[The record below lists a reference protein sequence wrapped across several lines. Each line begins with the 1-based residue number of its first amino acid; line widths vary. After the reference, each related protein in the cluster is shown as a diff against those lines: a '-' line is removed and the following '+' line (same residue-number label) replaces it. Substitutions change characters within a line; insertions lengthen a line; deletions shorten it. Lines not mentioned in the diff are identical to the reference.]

1 MSYSRINVIRTVAAQ
16 EVRIATRNKA
26 IMFSLAL
33 IVVAIIITCGVISW
47 LQNRDSDQ
55 PHLVVAGMEVSEF
68 QELSGDSGIEV
79 STAEAQSA
87 RQQVEDTADAA
98 LIVSPQGWE
107 LLADGAPDSTISA
120 ATEAAAQAWAHQH
133 ALDALGISAADY
145 DYAAAPVNITHTN
158 IGEETD
164 FATVFSLVVGLTV
177 VMYFVIL
184 FAANI
189 GGRVTEEKASRVIEL
204 ILASTRPLDF
214 LAGKILGNLA
224 IGFINTLIVST
235 VGVVAL
241 KVTGLAENIN
251 FDFSLLPLFL
261 VIFVLGMLFF
271 GTLWA
276 AAGSMV
282 SRSEDL
288 ASTQAPIMMLI
299 LATIYAASFG
309 MTATGSTVMNVL
321 AWVPP
326 FSLTVAPTQH
336 AAGEMSA
343 LHMGLSYAVFTL
355 AMLAALALTARIYR
369 RSILRNGQ
377 KVTWRAALSRG

>member
-1 MSYSRINVIRTVAAQ
+1 MSYSRVNAIGTVAAQ
-16 EVRIATRNKA
+16 EVRIASRNKA
-26 IMFSLAL
+26 IKFSLAT
-33 IVVAIIITCGVISW
+33 IVVVIVAACGVISW

-55 PHLVVAGMEVSEF
+55 PHLVVAGMEAAEF
-68 QELSGDSGIEV
+68 QKLSGAPGIEV

-107 LLADGAPDSTISA
+107 LLADGTPDSTLAA
-120 ATEAAAQAWAHQH
+120 ATETAAQAWTHQR
-133 ALDALGISAADY
+133 ALDSLGINTTDY
-145 DYAAAPVNITHTN
+145 AQAAAPVNITHTN
-158 IGEETD
+158 IGEEAD
-164 FATVFSLVVGLTV
+164 FGAVFSIVIGLMV
-177 VMYFVIL
+177 VMYFVLL

-189 GGRVTEEKASRVIEL
+189 GGRVTEEKSSRVIEL

-241 KVTGLAENIN
+241 NVTGLAESIN

-261 VIFVLGMLFF
+261 VVFVLGMLFF

-288 ASTQAPIMMLI
+288 ASTQAPIMLLI
-299 LATIYAASFG
+299 VATIYAASFG
-309 MTATGSTVMNVL
+309 MSATGSTVMHVL
-321 AWVPP
+321 AWIPP
-326 FSLTVAPTQH
+326 FSLTVAPTQY

-343 LHMGLSYAVFTL
+343 LHLELSYGIFALAV
-355 AMLAALALTARIYR
+355 LAALALTARIYR

-377 KVTWRAALSRG
+377 KVTWRAALSRA